1 MTPLEQAKDKD
12 KEEDKMEGEIKKYV
26 ADAAKR
32 ISKVIHE
39 EDTKRK
45 EIKNIG
51 WLSYRSKWTWENF
64 EGGYLKNT

>member
-1 MTPLEQAKDKD
+1 MEQEKDKD

-51 WLSYRSKWTWENF
+51 
-64 EGGYLKNT
+64 

>member
-1 MTPLEQAKDKD
+1 MEQAKDKD

-45 EIKNIG
+45 GGIISLCGEIPSL
-51 WLSYRSKWTWENF
+51 LSSFIIPW
-64 EGGYLKNT
+64 